1 MQAVVAVLDRSLRV
15 PVAVVAA
22 VRQSYLA
29 LRPVARLIEAAVEAV
44 QAVPAV
50 QVALAL

>member
-1 MQAVVAVLDRSLRV
+1 MQAEVEVLVRPLRV

-29 LRPVARLIEAAVEAV
+29 LRPVARLIEAAVAAV

-50 QVALAL
+50 QVGLAL